1 MDPINR
7 APEEYGHDSEGDE
20 ARQGRGTPAPAPAPA
35 RARVVRLVSGDLLV
49 TVNPVDGSE
58 IEPCPPGQE
67 PAAPRPRTPEER
79 AEASRAAAPPVPPGP
94 TAPELPLLERQEE
107 RERLTGI
114 LGRGRSA
121 RLTGPA
127 GSGRT
132 ALLDAVADD
141 CAGLAPDGVVRL
153 SGHHRTP
160 TELLHELFAAVRYAP
175 DHRPGR
181 DGLLDRLRDVGAVV
195 VVDDLEFGGAALD
208 ELLAGAPECA
218 FLLAAGPDVPAPS
231 PDAHVEEL
239 HLAGLG
245 RGAALKLLESA
256 VGRTLTDDEAN
267 WAGDLWFESE
277 GLPLRFVQAG
287 ALLRQRDR
295 LRVTPAEFDAFGALE
310 EAFGPT
316 DPDAAAAVA
325 AAAFDGIEDPDV
337 ELREIPLPSLG
348 EGAAP
353 AVLLASRLSR
363 SAQTAL
369 RFAVALG
376 GEVPHQAHLPA
387 LVGDTHADAALGE
400 LKACGLLSPVGPRYR
415 LAAGVLTQ
423 LLAQGYETEAA
434 ARAHTVA
441 QHYAWWTAHPSV
453 TPERAVAE
461 SDALLAALTVLVAG
475 AGAGSGAGTGA
486 GARGAKGT
494 GAGTGTDAGT
504 GTGSGAD
511 VTAEHRATAVLL
523 ARAAAPAFAA
533 GLHWGAW
540 ERALRAGQEA
550 ARLTGE
556 VAEEAYFHHEL
567 GVLALCTGSLER
579 ARAELEASI
588 ALRGVLADK
597 RGTVAGRRALA
608 LVSDLSGE
616 HGAPAAARAEEP
628 VSPPR
633 GTPAL
638 RKPAALPVRQVPEP
652 VTAPLPGGPVR
663 TAPLSGGAGR
673 PPAAAPAPAFPE
685 FAAFPDFPDEGPT
698 LVAHADTAG
707 GRGRSGLRGGILSGA
722 RRNLAAVGA
731 GALLVAV
738 LGTVVTLGATSGN
751 GEDPATNR
759 VTSDS
764 TATEGATDDGL
775 DGEEEP
781 AEGEGGEP
789 GESGRPTHSG
799 SPSPSGSD
807 STSTSDPSSPA
818 ASTASGTPSSS
829 DSPTTTT
836 APTAPTETTAP
847 PTSPTKTAGPRP
859 TTTRPSPS
867 SSTPK
872 PSNSSSTTPPPTTD
886 PPTETPTPT
895 PSSSSTTAEAPS
907 NSASTSLGSPSAS
920 GDSTASE
927 TPA

>member
-1 MDPINR
+1 MDPIN
-7 APEEYGHDSEGDE
+7 PGSEEYGHDAEGEE
-20 ARQGRGTPAPAPAPA
+20 ARQGRGVPAPASTPA
-35 RARVVRLVSGDLLV
+35 RARVVELVSGELLL

-58 IEPCPPGQE
+58 IEPCPPGRE

-79 AEASRAAAPPVPPGP
+79 AEAARAAAPPVPPGP
-94 TAPELPLLERQEE
+94 AAPVLPLLERQEE
-107 RERLTGI
+107 RERLTAI

-121 RLTGPA
+121 RLLGVP

-132 ALLDAVADD
+132 ALLDAVAAD

-153 SGHHRTP
+153 SGHHRTAG
-160 TELLHELFAAVRYAP
+160 ELLHELFAAVRHAP
-175 DHRPGR
+175 GLRPDR
-181 DGLLDRLRDVGAVV
+181 PALLDRLRDVGAVV

-208 ELLAGAPECA
+208 ELLAAAPECA
-218 FLLAAGPDVPAPS
+218 FLLAASPETPAPS
-231 PDAHVEEL
+231 VAAHLEEVL
-239 HLAGLG
+239 LAGLG

-256 VGRTLTDDEAN
+256 VGRTLTDEEAN

-316 DPDAAAAVA
+316 DPDAAAKAA
-325 AAAFDGIEDPDV
+325 AAAFDGVDDPDV

-353 AVLLASRLSR
+353 AALLASRLSR
-363 SAQTAL
+363 SAQNAL

-400 LKACGLLSPVGPRYR
+400 LVACGLLSPAGSRYR

-423 LLAQGYETEAA
+423 LLAQGYEPGAA
-434 ARAHTVA
+434 DRAHTAA
-441 QHYAWWTAHPSV
+441 QHYAWWAAHPSV
-453 TPERAVAE
+453 TPERAAAE
-461 SDALLAALTVLVAG
+461 SDALLAALTALLPAH
-475 AGAGSGAGTGA
+475 
-486 GARGAKGT
+486 
-494 GAGTGTDAGT
+494 GTDAE
-504 GTGSGAD
+504 AA
-511 VTAEHRATAVLL
+511 AEHRATAVLL

-550 ARLTGE
+550 ARLTGD

-567 GVLALCTGSLER
+567 GVLAICAGHLER

-588 ALRGVLADK
+588 GMRGVLADK

-608 LVSDLSGE
+608 LVADLSGE
-616 HGAPAAARAEEP
+616 HAAPAGARAEEP

-633 GTPAL
+633 GTPAA
-638 RKPAALPVRQVPEP
+638 RPALPGPEP

-663 TAPLSGGAGR
+663 TA
-673 PPAAAPAPAFPE
+673 APAFPAFSG
-685 FAAFPDFPDEGPT
+685 FAGSSGKAPATAPHP
-698 LVAHADTAG
+698 VAAEDD
-707 GRGRSGLRGGILSGA
+707 GRPGLGAGILAGA
-722 RRNLAAVGA
+722 RRNLVAVGA

-751 GEDPATNR
+751 GEDPAPQR

-764 TATEGATDDGL
+764 TPTQGVPDEESENTD
-775 DGEEEP
+775 ETP
-781 AEGEGGEP
+781 ADDEP
-789 GESGRPTHSG
+789 GETAAPTG
-799 SPSPSGSD
+799 
-807 STSTSDPSSPA
+807 
-818 ASTASGTPSSS
+818 SGTPSPFASGSAPTSSATSPGTTGGPSSSPSS
-829 DSPTTTT
+829 DGPSATTS
-836 APTAPTETTAP
+836 PTETTRPTTP
-847 PTSPTKTAGPRP
+847 PTRP
-859 TTTRPSPS
+859 TTTRPP
-867 SSTPK
+867 TTPPK
-872 PSNSSSTTPPPTTD
+872 PSTTPPKPPTSPSTPSPTT
-886 PPTETPTPT
+886 PEPTTPEPTETTSPPEEEG
-895 PSSSSTTAEAPS
+895 SPS
-907 NSASTSLGSPSAS
+907 NSASATLGSPPAPA
-920 GDSTASE
+920 DSTATE
-927 TPA
+927 TSA

>member
-1 MDPINR
+1 MDPIN
-7 APEEYGHDSEGDE
+7 PGSEEYGHDTEGEE
-20 ARQGRGTPAPAPAPA
+20 ARQGRGVPAPAPAATPA
-35 RARVVRLVSGDLLV
+35 RARVVRLVSGELLL

-67 PAAPRPRTPEER
+67 PEAPRPRTPEER
-79 AEASRAAAPPVPPGP
+79 AEAARAAAPPVPPGP
-94 TAPELPLLERQEE
+94 AAPALPLLERQEE
-107 RERLTGI
+107 RERLTAI

-121 RLTGPA
+121 RLLGVP

-132 ALLDAVADD
+132 TLLDAVAAD
-141 CAGLAPDGVVRL
+141 CADLAPDGVVRL
-153 SGHHRTP
+153 SGHHRTAG
-160 TELLHELFAAVRYAP
+160 ELLHELFAAVRHAP
-175 DHRPGR
+175 GQRPDR
-181 DGLLDRLRDVGAVV
+181 TALLDRLRDVGAVV

-208 ELLAGAPECA
+208 ELLAAAPECA
-218 FLLAAGPDVPAPS
+218 FLLAATPDTPAPS
-231 PDAHVEEL
+231 AGAHLEEVL
-239 HLAGLG
+239 LAGLG

-256 VGRTLTDDEAN
+256 VGRTLTDEEAN

-316 DPDAAAAVA
+316 DPEAAAKAAAAS
-325 AAAFDGIEDPDV
+325 FDGVADPDV

-353 AVLLASRLSR
+353 AALLASRLSR

-400 LKACGLLSPVGPRYR
+400 LVACGLLSPAGPRYR

-423 LLAQGYETEAA
+423 LLAQGYEPGAA
-434 ARAHTVA
+434 DRAHTAA
-441 QHYAWWTAHPSV
+441 QHYAWWAAHPSV
-453 TPERAVAE
+453 TPERAAAE
-461 SDALLAALTVLVAG
+461 ADALLAALTALLP
-475 AGAGSGAGTGA
+475 GSATA
-486 GARGAKGT
+486 AEA
-494 GAGTGTDAGT
+494 A
-504 GTGSGAD
+504 
-511 VTAEHRATAVLL
+511 AEHRATAVLL

-550 ARLTGE
+550 ARLTGD

-567 GVLALCTGSLER
+567 GVLAICAGNLER

-588 ALRGVLADK
+588 GMRGVLADK

-608 LVSDLSGE
+608 LVADLSGE
-616 HGAPAAARAEEP
+616 HATPAALRAEEP

-633 GTPAL
+633 GTPAA
-638 RKPAALPVRQVPEP
+638 RPALPGPEP
-652 VTAPLPGGPVR
+652 VTAPLPGGPAR
-663 TAPLSGGAGR
+663 T
-673 PPAAAPAPAFPE
+673 PAPAFPG
-685 FAAFPDFPDEGPT
+685 F
-698 LVAHADTAG
+698 ADTFSGFADKTPAPAAPPEPAKD
-707 GRGRSGLRGGILSGA
+707 GRSGLAGGILAGA
-722 RRNLAAVGA
+722 RRNLVAVGA

-751 GEDPATNR
+751 GEDPTPQR

-764 TATEGATDDGL
+764 TATQGAPDDGT
-775 DGEEEP
+775 DTEETPED
-781 AEGEGGEP
+781 AEP
-789 GESGRPTHSG
+789 GETNTPAG
-799 SPSPSGSD
+799 SATPSPSGSG
-807 STSTSDPSSPA
+807 S
-818 ASTASGTPSSS
+818 ASPSSS
-829 DSPTTTT
+829 TSPGATDGSPSSSPSDDPSATTS
-836 APTAPTETTAP
+836 PTETTR
-847 PTSPTKTAGPRP
+847 PTSPTSRP
-859 TTTRPSPS
+859 TTTRPPTSSPKPS
-867 SSTPK
+867 SSTPTA
-872 PSNSSSTTPPPTTD
+872 PTPPTTPPVTPPTTE
-886 PPTETPTPT
+886 PEPTETTSPPDGEG
-895 PSSSSTTAEAPS
+895 SPS
-907 NSASTSLGSPSAS
+907 NSASASLSSAPAPDGSTP
-920 GDSTASE
+920 TE